1 MISRSKIIASAF
13 FATYVLWGTSYVA
26 TRFLLQRLSIDELVG
41 FRGFLGGVALLGIA
55 FALREQRA
63 TRAQILNSILLGIA
77 TVGVGTMTLVMGLQ
91 FIDAGV
97 SATIF
102 SLVPIVVG
110 VLDAARGRF
119 LAPRQWV
126 GFLISAVG
134 IALLTYSHRLG
145 GPQAGRGIFLT
156 FLAVCIYALTA
167 VWNTWLDLPASHLAN
182 AGIQSLSGG
191 TLMLAAALVLP
202 RHAATG
208 LDRLTLLLLL
218 YLALGVTVCG
228 YLGYLYLIDTVG
240 PALASTYAFM
250 NPVVALAGG
259 ALFLGERM
267 TLRGAVACVII
278 ILGGCVAFTP
288 RGSSA
293 RRVPERAGGAV

>member
-1 MISRSKIIASAF
+1 LIISRSKIIVSAF

-41 FRGFLGGVALLGIA
+41 VRGFLGGSALLAIA
-55 FALREQRA
+55 LGLREQRA
-63 TRAQILNSILLGIA
+63 TRAQILNSMLLGIA
-77 TVGVGTMTLVMGLQ
+77 TVGVGTMALVMGLR

-110 VLDAARGRF
+110 ILDAARGRF
-119 LAPRQWV
+119 LAPRQWI
-126 GFLISAVG
+126 GFSISAVG
-134 IALLTYSHRLG
+134 IAVLTYSHRLG
-145 GPQAGRGIFLT
+145 GPQADRGILLT
-156 FLAVCIYALTA
+156 LFAVCIYAITA
-167 VWNTWLDLPASHLAN
+167 VWNTRLDLPASHIAN

-191 TLMLAAALVLP
+191 ALMLIASAVFPGRAF
-202 RHAATG
+202 AG
-208 LDRLTLLLLL
+208 LDGLTWLLLL

-228 YLGYLYLIDTVG
+228 YLGYLYLINTVG

-259 ALFLGERM
+259 AMFLGERM
-267 TLRGAVACVII
+267 TLRGAIACVII
-278 ILGGCVAFTP
+278 TMGGFVAFRASKVFNAT
-288 RGSSA
+288 GS
-293 RRVPERAGGAV
+293 